1 MSRFSP
7 GERLDSYEIV
17 ELLGAGAYNES
28 YKATDTRTG
37 RVVVLKVP
45 DPNLFADPAIYNR
58 YKREAEV
65 ARRLNH
71 PAIQAAVDAGEK
83 RSEPYLVLTFVD
95 GDSLSHRLHAQ
106 RDRPGAQAG
115 SLTAQLTGHHHGGQ
129 PGLGVDTAVDWGRQ
143 LAEGLAYLHRQGVVH
158 RDLKPGNVLIGPGD
172 RLVIADF
179 GTAQL
184 AGARRLTFKH
194 LTGMLGTPDYMS
206 PEQAQ
211 GGRGDARSD
220 IYSWGVM
227 MYEML
232 TGRTPFP
239 GNDWMAVMAGHL
251 QGHPTPIG
259 KLRPDVPPAIEAVV
273 LHAMRRYPDNRYQ
286 TADDLLR
293 DLNRLDSLNPGGY
306 DLSPESPMGN
316 VLGGGAGKGFFS
328 KMFKTRGG

>member
-1 MSRFSP
+1 MSRFTP

-17 ELLGAGAYNES
+17 ALLGAGAYNES
-28 YKATDTRTG
+28 YQATDTRDG
-37 RVVVLKVP
+37 RTVVLKIP
-45 DPNLFADPAIYNR
+45 DPNLFADPATYNR

-65 ARRLNH
+65 ARKLNH
-71 PAIQAAVDAGEK
+71 PAIQGAVDNGE
-83 RSEPYLVLTFVD
+83 RRAEPYLVLSYVE
-95 GDSLSHRLHAQ
+95 GDSLSHRLHHSPA
-106 RDRPGAQAG
+106 PFPIP
-115 SLTAQLTGHHHGGQ
+115 T
-129 PGLGVDTAVDWGRQ
+129 VVDWGRQ
-143 LAEGLAYLHRQGVVH
+143 LAAALAYLHGEGVIH

-194 LTGMLGTPDYMS
+194 LTGLLGTPEYMS

-220 IYSWGVM
+220 IYALGVM

-232 TGRTPFP
+232 TGHTPFS
-239 GNDWMAVMAGHL
+239 GGDWMAVMAAHL
-251 QGHPTPIG
+251 QGDPKPIA
-259 KLRPDVPPAIEAVV
+259 KQRPETPPALEAVV

-293 DLNRLDSLNPGGY
+293 DLDQLDTLDPAAY
-306 DLSPESPMGN
+306 DRSPEKPMGS
-316 VLGGGAGKGFFS
+316 LASGPGKGFFS
-328 KMFKTRGG
+328 KVFKTR